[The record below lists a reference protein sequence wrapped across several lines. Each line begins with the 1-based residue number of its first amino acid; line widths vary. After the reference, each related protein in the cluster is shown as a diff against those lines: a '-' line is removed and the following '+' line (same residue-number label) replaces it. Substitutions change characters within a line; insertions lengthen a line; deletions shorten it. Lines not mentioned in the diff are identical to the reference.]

1 MSEKC
6 IKVTERKN
14 DTHAVNVPINRMS
27 DSVNKCGK
35 HLPKMK
41 KIYIC
46 MFPVILLHVYMGVS
60 CLSISGSIK

>member
-6 IKVTERKN
+6 IKITERKN

-35 HLPKMK
+35 HLPKK
-41 KIYIC
+41 KKKKK
-46 MFPVILLHVYMGVS
+46 HVSCNTTLCLYGVS
-60 CLSISGSIK
+60 GLFLAP